1 MAGVYVGN
9 GLRGENAGVSFYW
22 GSNYDTIFDINDM
35 GYSNR
40 PGLYGSYSS
49 VVNPFDLTSYRPG

>member
-1 MAGVYVGN
+1 
-9 GLRGENAGVSFYW
+9 LRDGNAGVSFYW
-22 GSNYDTIFDINDM
+22 GSDYDTIFDINQL

-49 VVNPFDLTSYRPG
+49 VVDPFNLTGYRPG